1 MSQPQ
6 TVQVVGAGL
15 IGTSV
20 ALGLRERGLEV
31 FVDDVDPEH
40 VRVAVDRGAGQ
51 AGHAANPD
59 VVVVAVPPADVPEA
73 VERALSQW
81 PDAVVTD
88 VASVKSDVAASV
100 SGRSGSDRYVGSHPM
115 SGRER
120 SGPVA
125 ASARLFEGAPW
136 VVVPLAETRP
146 QAVDAVQWIAE
157 ALGAAPRVMD
167 ALTHDRAVALV
178 SHVPQVLSVLAAA
191 RLQNAPP
198 EHVSLAGPGLRD
210 VTRIA
215 GSDPGLWA
223 DILSRNAAEVL
234 AVLLAVRD
242 DLGDVIDALTNEPG
256 AVAKVLEAGRT
267 GTAAIPG
274 KHGDQAVEWAPVY
287 VVVAD
292 RPRELERVVTDAGQ
306 SGVNIEDLRIQHE
319 LGRPAGVVEIYVL
332 PEHADT
338 LVTSLVARGWP
349 AYR

>member
-1 MSQPQ
+1 MPEVAS
-6 TVQVVGAGL
+6 VQIVGAGL
-15 IGTSV
+15 IGTSI

-31 FVDDVDPEH
+31 FVDDVEPEH
-40 VRVAVDRGAGQ
+40 VRIAVDRGAGEPGQ
-51 AGHAANPD
+51 APAPD
-59 VVVVAVPPADVPEA
+59 VVVVAVPPAEVPDA
-73 VERALSQW
+73 VDRALSEW
-81 PDAVVTD
+81 PAAVVTD

-100 SGRSGSDRYVGSHPM
+100 SARAGSDRYVGSHPM

-136 VVVPLAETRP
+136 VLVPLAESRP
-146 QAVDAVQWIAE
+146 EAIEAVRWIAE
-157 ALGAAPRVMD
+157 SLGAAPRVMD

-191 RLQNAPP
+191 RLQNAPAD
-198 EHVSLAGPGLRD
+198 HVALAGSGLRD

-215 GSDPGLWA
+215 GSDPDLWT

-242 DLGDVIDALTNEPG
+242 DLNTSIDALANEPG
-256 AVAKVLEAGRT
+256 AIAKVLEAGRV
-267 GTAAIPG
+267 GTTTIPG
-274 KHGDQAVEWAPVY
+274 KHGDQAVAWAPVY

-292 RPRELERVVTDAGQ
+292 QPRELERVVVDAGQ

>member
-15 IGTSV
+15 IGTSI
-20 ALGLRERGLEV
+20 ALGLRERGIDV

-40 VRVAVDRGAGQ
+40 VRVAVDRGAGEAGQ
-51 AGHAANPD
+51 ALQPD
-59 VVVVAVPPADVPEA
+59 VVIVAVPPAEVPEA
-73 VERALSQW
+73 VERALAAW

-88 VASVKSDVAASV
+88 VASVKSDVAAAV
-100 SGRSGSDRYVGSHPM
+100 SGRDGSDRYVGSHPM

-136 VVVPLAETRP
+136 VVVPLAETRAT
-146 QAVDAVQWIAE
+146 AVHTVQWIAE

-191 RLQNAPP
+191 RLQNAPS

-215 GSDPGLWA
+215 SSDPALWT

-242 DLGDVIDALTNEPG
+242 DLSTVIDALENEPS

-267 GTAAIPG
+267 GTTTIPG

-292 RPRELERVVTDAGQ
+292 RPRELERLVADAGQ

-338 LVTSLVARGWP
+338 LVSSLVARDWP

>member
-15 IGTSV
+15 IGTSI
-20 ALGLRERGLEV
+20 ALGLRERGLSV
-31 FVDDVDPEH
+31 FVDDVEPDH
-40 VRVAVDRGAGQ
+40 VRVAVDRGAGEGGQ
-51 AGHAANPD
+51 TSHPD
-59 VVVVAVPPADVPEA
+59 VVVVAVPPADVPD
-73 VERALSQW
+73 VVQRALTEW

-100 SGRSGSDRYVGSHPM
+100 SGRAGSDRYVGSHPM

-146 QAVDAVQWIAE
+146 DAIDSVRWIAE

-191 RLQNAPP
+191 RLQNAPA

-215 GSDPGLWA
+215 ASDPDLWV
-223 DILSRNAAEVL
+223 DILSSNAAEVL

-242 DLGDVIDALTNEPG
+242 DLNTAIDALAHEPS
-256 AVAKVLEAGRT
+256 AIAKVLEAGRE
-267 GTAAIPG
+267 GTAVIPG
-274 KHGDQAVEWAPVY
+274 KHGDQAVAWAPVY

-292 RPRELERVVTDAGQ
+292 RPRELERVVADAGQ

-338 LVTSLVARGWP
+338 LVTSLVGLGWP

>member
-1 MSQPQ
+1 
-6 TVQVVGAGL
+6 
-15 IGTSV
+15 
-20 ALGLRERGLEV
+20 
-31 FVDDVDPEH
+31 
-40 VRVAVDRGAGQ
+40 
-51 AGHAANPD
+51 
-59 VVVVAVPPADVPEA
+59 
-73 VERALSQW
+73 
-81 PDAVVTD
+81 
-88 VASVKSDVAASV
+88 
-100 SGRSGSDRYVGSHPM
+100 M

-136 VVVPLAETRP
+136 VVVPLAETR
-146 QAVDAVQWIAE
+146 AEAIEAIQWIAE
-157 ALGAAPRVMD
+157 TLGAAPRVMD

-191 RLQNAPP
+191 RLQNAPA
-198 EHVSLAGPGLRD
+198 EHVSLAGSGLRD

-215 GSDPGLWA
+215 ASDPDLWT
-223 DILSRNAAEVL
+223 DILGSNAAEVL

-242 DLGDVIDALTNEPG
+242 DLGDVIDALTNEPS
-256 AVAKVLEAGRT
+256 AVAKVLEAGRA
-267 GTAAIPG
+267 GTEAIPG
-274 KHGDQAVEWAPVY
+274 KHGDQAVTWVPVY

-292 RPRELERVVTDAGQ
+292 RPRELERVVGDAGQ

-338 LVTSLVARGWP
+338 LVTELVARGWP

>member
-1 MSQPQ
+1 VPDA
-6 TVQVVGAGL
+6 VQ
-15 IGTSV
+15 
-20 ALGLRERGLEV
+20 
-31 FVDDVDPEH
+31 
-40 VRVAVDRGAGQ
+40 
-51 AGHAANPD
+51 
-59 VVVVAVPPADVPEA
+59 
-73 VERALSQW
+73 RALSEW
-81 PDAVVTD
+81 PEAVVTD

-100 SGRSGSDRYVGSHPM
+100 SGRAGSDRYVGSHPM

-136 VVVPLAETRP
+136 VIVPLSETRP
-146 QAVDAVQWIAE
+146 DAVEAVRWMAE

-191 RLQNAPP
+191 RLRNAPA
-198 EHVSLAGPGLRD
+198 EHVALAGPGLRD

-215 GSDPGLWA
+215 GSDPDLWV
-223 DILSRNAAEVL
+223 DILSSNAAEVL

-242 DLGDVIDALTNEPG
+242 DLNTAIEALAHEPG
-256 AVAKVLEAGRT
+256 AIAKVLEAGREGRT
-267 GTAAIPG
+267 AIPG
-274 KHGDQAVEWAPVY
+274 KHGDQAVEWSPVY

-292 RPRELERVVTDAGQ
+292 RPRELERVVADAGQ